1 MKKKVLHHPEEK
13 KMAVEYLLEDL
24 NLCTTR
30 QTQQHDGGDEKMQ
43 GLGCRVDNLNGLLI
57 FL

>member
-30 QTQQHDGGDEKMQ
+30 QTQQHDGGDEKMH
-43 GLGCRVDNLNGLLI
+43 GLGRVDNLNGLLI